1 MNIDQIVNELEKV
14 SDFGINLLNSA
25 RENGTS
31 IKEKFSDNNQHYFHG
46 FAWYATYFKAIETT
60 YYWIKDLAEKNIL
73 TDYEIEIAKVGI
85 GEFCLQIIHGIPMS
99 QNETIRPNEILI
111 DDKLIQEFQKVSKVF
126 INGNLSASKQKLCEL
141 IRNNS
146 NNGISPN
153 FGLDDTYEQIR
164 QEFAK
169 FTNERIIPNAHNWH
183 LNDELIPSSIIDEM
197 ADLGV
202 FGLTIPENYGGL
214 GLSKTAMCIVSEEL
228 SRGWIGTGSLGTRS
242 EIAAEL
248 ILIGGNEEQ
257 KKKFLPKI
265 AKGEI
270 LPTAVFSEPDIG
282 SDLAHLKTRAKLNG
296 NNYEV
301 TGNKTWITHGARAN
315 LMTMLVRTKKDIKD
329 HNGLSILLAG
339 KTSGTED
346 NPFPD
351 QNIKGGEIEVIG
363 YRGMKEYD
371 IAFEGYEVPSAHLLG
386 QKEGQGFRQLMSTF
400 ESARIQTAARA
411 LGVSQNACDLALK
424 YSQERVQFG
433 KELINFS
440 RISEKIAAMFAETMI
455 ARQLTLYAARIKD
468 TGQRCDMEAGMSK
481 LLAARTAWAS
491 ADSALQVHGGIGF
504 ASETPISRIL
514 ADSRILSI
522 FEGTAEIQA
531 QVIAKRLFESNNR

>member
-1 MNIDQIVNELEKV
+1 LFTNNPWYTDE
-14 SDFGINLLNSA
+14 
-25 RENGTS
+25 
-31 IKEKFSDNNQHYFHG
+31 FS
-46 FAWYATYFKAIETT
+46 
-60 YYWIKDLAEKNIL
+60 
-73 TDYEIEIAKVGI
+73 
-85 GEFCLQIIHGIPMS
+85 
-99 QNETIRPNEILI
+99 ETIRPNEILI
-111 DDKLIQEFQKVSKVF
+111 DDKLIQEFHETSKEF
-126 INGNLSASKQKLCEL
+126 INGSLSESKQRLCDL

-169 FTNERIIPNAHNWH
+169 FTNDKIIPNAHNWH
-183 LNDELIPSSIIDEM
+183 LNDELIPTNIINEM
-197 ADLGV
+197 SDLGV
-202 FGLTIPENYGGL
+202 FGLTIPEEYGGL

-248 ILIGGNEEQ
+248 ILIGGNKEQ
-257 KKKFLPKI
+257 KEKFLPKI

-315 LMTMLVRTKKDIKD
+315 LMTMLVRTKKEIHD
-329 HNGLSILLAG
+329 HNGLSILLAE

-351 QNIKGGEIEVIG
+351 NNIKGGEIEVIG

-371 IAFEGYEVPSAHLLG
+371 ICF
-386 QKEGQGFRQLMSTF
+386 
-400 ESARIQTAARA
+400 
-411 LGVSQNACDLALK
+411 
-424 YSQERVQFG
+424 
-433 KELINFS
+433 
-440 RISEKIAAMFAETMI
+440 
-455 ARQLTLYAARIKD
+455 
-468 TGQRCDMEAGMSK
+468 
-481 LLAARTAWAS
+481 
-491 ADSALQVHGGIGF
+491 
-504 ASETPISRIL
+504 
-514 ADSRILSI
+514 
-522 FEGTAEIQA
+522 
-531 QVIAKRLFESNNR
+531 

>member
-1 MNIDQIVNELEKV
+1 MKNNELENELEKI
-14 SDFGINLLNSA
+14 SNLGIKLLNSA
-25 RENGTS
+25 RNNGVA
-31 IKEKFSDNNQHYFHG
+31 IPEKHSDKNQHYFHG
-46 FAWYATYFKAIETT
+46 FAWYATYFKAIETA
-60 YYWIKDLAEKNIL
+60 YKWIKSLNENDLL
-73 TDYEIEIAKVGI
+73 TEYEIEIAKVGI
-85 GEFCLQIIHGIPMS
+85 SEYCLQILHGIPMS
-99 QNETIRPNEILI
+99 QSEIIRPDEIFIDENLIEEFKKISQTIINE
-111 DDKLIQEFQKVSKVF
+111 SK
-126 INGNLSASKQKLCEL
+126 SETKQKLCE
-141 IRNNS
+141 IIKNNT
-146 NNGISPN
+146 NNGIFPN
-153 FGLDDTYEQIR
+153 IGLDQTNEQIR

-169 FTNERIIPNAHNWH
+169 FTNEKIIPNAQKWH
-183 LNDELIPSSIIDEM
+183 LNDELIPISIIDEM
-197 ADLGV
+197 SELGV
-202 FGLTIPENYGGL
+202 FGLTIPEEYGGL

-228 SRGWIGTGSLGTRS
+228 SRGWIGTGSLGTRAD
-242 EIAAEL
+242 IAAEL
-248 ILIGGNEEQ
+248 ILVGGNEDQ

-265 AKGEI
+265 ARGKI

-282 SDLAHLKTRAKLNG
+282 SDLAHLKTRAILNG

-301 TGNKTWITHGARAN
+301 IGNKTWITHGSRAN
-315 LMTMLVRTKKDIKD
+315 LMTMLVRTKKDIDD
-329 HNGLSILLAG
+329 HNGLSILLAE

-351 QNIKGGEIEVIG
+351 NNINGGEIEVIG

-371 IAFEGYEVPSAHLLG
+371 IAFEGYEVPSDHLLG

-440 RISEKIAAMFAETMI
+440 RINEKIASMFAETMI
-455 ARQLTLYAARIKD
+455 ARQLTLYAAKIKD

-504 ASETPISRIL
+504 ASETPISRVL